1 MIDRA
6 WLALA
11 GLGGVLTVCG
21 YGYVAICPG
30 LAKVGCEES
39 FLPYLQQRLGD
50 ILTFG
55 LLLTFLDFALRST
68 SLQARLAYAAGLGL
82 ACSAIAFVEN
92 VAWGWIVAPAGLF
105 VAQTLSNWWVSRLM
119 DWPLSIINRSVASK
133 PSSLTGHPRA
143 IVVISLTVGI
153 VGLLAAALLAARLPA
168 LNGPPIQLW
177 LAGAG
182 LMVSAVAQSP
192 DIRRLRTVIELAAL
206 DSGR

>member
-30 LAKVGCEES
+30 VAKLGCEES

-68 SLQARLAYAAGLGL
+68 SLRARVAYAAGLGL

-92 VAWGWIVAPAGLF
+92 VAWVWIVVPAGLF
-105 VAQTLSNWWVSRLM
+105 VTQTLSDWWVSRLM
-119 DWPLSIINRSVASK
+119 DWPLSIISRNVRSK
-133 PSSLTGHPRA
+133 PSSLAGHPRA

-153 VGLLAAALLAARLPA
+153 LALLAAALLAAWLPV
-168 LNGPPIQLW
+168 LSGPPLQLW
-177 LAGAG
+177 LAAAG
-182 LMVSAVAQSP
+182 LAISGVAQSAE
-192 DIRRLRTVIELAAL
+192 IRKLV
-206 DSGR
+206 